1 MSQTKTFQY
10 NGQEYTF
17 DIADADDAEKF
28 EKAVG
33 NLQKAD
39 VKREHDGR
47 LSETIIY
54 QCQILRAFFDDVFGA
69 ASGVKICGDKNNL
82 SVCMEAYKSFLEY
95 VKEQK
100 RGITN
105 VTNTFGQYSNRA
117 QRRNQGK
124 GGKNKNGNRPNLKL
138 K

>member
-1 MSQTKTFQY
+1 MSQTKTFRY
-10 NGQEYTF
+10 NGQEYAF
-17 DIADADDAEKF
+17 DIADAEDADKF
-28 EKAVG
+28 EKAVE
-33 NLQKAD
+33 NLQSAD

-47 LSETIIY
+47 LSETIIS
-54 QCQILRAFFDDVFGA
+54 QCNILRVFFDDVFGENA
-69 ASGVKICGDKNNL
+69 GEKICGEKNNL
-82 SVCMEAYKSFLEY
+82 SVCMDAYKSFLEY

-117 QRRNQGK
+117 QRRHQGK
-124 GGKNKNGNRPNLKL
+124 GGKNKSGSRPGLKL